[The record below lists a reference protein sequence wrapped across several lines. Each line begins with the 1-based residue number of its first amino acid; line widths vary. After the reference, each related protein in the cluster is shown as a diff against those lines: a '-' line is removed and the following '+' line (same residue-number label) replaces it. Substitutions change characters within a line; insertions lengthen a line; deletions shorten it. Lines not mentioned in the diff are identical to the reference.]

1 MSSFFQETCKVLG
14 IRRSR
19 TTSYH
24 PASNGV
30 IERLHRTIYAGIS
43 HYINSSNNWDNLI
56 PFILMAYRATPNS
69 VTRFSP
75 FYLLHGREM
84 QLPCNDNL
92 KARCPNECSSQE
104 HRLENLKTSLR
115 TAYKLVAK
123 ANKRS
128 HQRNKDLH
136 DRKAKA
142 RSFEVNDLVYLYPP
156 VTKQGLSRKFRKSWN
171 GPYQITK
178 KISDINYE
186 ITSEANK
193 TQVVHVN
200 RLKQAHG
207 QKMRNDQHK
216 RKPRRNVP
224 SRSADHSDSSGEDEI
239 KIGPFPLVT
248 SNAQT
253 SSRER
258 STPRTQDLYT
268 PDAATQ
274 VLDTPFSEQTDPSY
288 HPPETPRSRREL
300 QTTRTDPPVTR
311 SRTRVL
317 NQDPTLQNSP

>member
-14 IRRSR
+14 LRRSR
-19 TTSYH
+19 ITTYY
-24 PASNGV
+24 PASNGA
-30 IERLHRTIYAGIS
+30 IERLHRTLHTLFS
-43 HYINSSNNWDNLI
+43 RYINSSINWDNLI

-69 VTRFSP
+69 VTGFSP

-104 HRLENLKTSLR
+104 HRLGNLQTSLR

-142 RSFEVNDLVYLYPP
+142 RSFEVNKLVYFYTT
-156 VTKQGLSRKFRKSWN
+156 VTKPDLSRKFRKAWI
-171 GPYQITK
+171 GPYQINK
-178 KISDINYE
+178 KISDLNYE
-186 ITSEANK
+186 IVNKANK

-207 QKMRNDQHK
+207 QKMWNDQYQQ
-216 RKPRRNVP
+216 KPK
-224 SRSADHSDSSGEDEI
+224 
-239 KIGPFPLVT
+239 KI
-248 SNAQT
+248 
-253 SSRER
+253 
-258 STPRTQDLYT
+258 
-268 PDAATQ
+268 
-274 VLDTPFSEQTDPSY
+274 
-288 HPPETPRSRREL
+288 
-300 QTTRTDPPVTR
+300 
-311 SRTRVL
+311 
-317 NQDPTLQNSP
+317 